1 MNVAT
6 KNQTKPP
13 PRPASPQSQILA
25 QSQQWSGPLPPP
37 AALQHFNDII
47 PNGAERIMSMV
58 EQEQIHRMSYESAR
72 LKGEISGSLRGHV
85 IGGAITILAILVAAG
100 AGYVGVNPIICVAI
114 VGLPIASILKSIFGK

>member
-1 MNVAT
+1 MAT

-13 PRPASPQSQILA
+13 PRPDNLQSRVLA

-37 AALQHFNDII
+37 AALQQFNDII

-58 EQEQIHRMSYESAR
+58 EQEQMHRMAYESAR
-72 LKGEISGSLRGHV
+72 LQGEISGSRRGHV
-85 IGGAITILAILVAAG
+85 IGGAITIIAILVAAG
-100 AGYVGVNPIICVAI
+100 AGYIGVNPIICVAI